1 MSASSTPT
9 LCPAAASAAAR
20 FTVTDD
26 LPTPPLPLAT
36 ANTRVRDEGSANG
49 TTRSV
54 RPPRSLP
61 CSSRRC
67 SSLITSR
74 CTAAPV
80 TPGTAD
86 TAAVTSLVMVSRS
99 GQAATV
105 RYTSTRTLPPGPTS
119 TLLTMPSSVIG
130 RRISGSLTPASAAVT
145 CSAVGGETAGGAAIL
160 PMLCARAGRRLR
172 CQPVHRHQ
180 AGVQVGVEPARRQRS
195 DDRGPLR
202 RPGLYPVDAGRPGD
216 QRPAGVLAGHG
227 DRDPARTGPPG
238 HGQPDHPRA
247 PGRLRDQGGRRE
259 TTQHAPFV
267 QRLFEPGAE
276 REAGQVAR
284 AEPAGIVRV
293 VARGE
298 RAAGHGRRVVPDHQ
312 HLAAR
317 ARPVHRADQR
327 AGDHVQAGFL
337 AHLADQGL
345 LVGFPGLDPP
355 PGQRPAPRLG
365 LVPAPDEQNP
375 PAGDDDGADA
385 GDPLLRHG
393 PSITRNG
400 PADNARTRG
409 A

>member
-74 CTAAPV
+74 CTATPV

-119 TLLTMPSSVIG
+119 TLFTMPSSVIG

-145 CSAVGGETAGGAAIL
+145 CSVVGGETAGGAAIL
-160 PMLCARAGRRLR
+160 PMLCARGGRRLR
-172 CQPVHRHQ
+172 GPAVDPHPTRGQ
-180 AGVQVGVEPARRQRS
+180 GGGEP
-195 DDRGPLR
+195 
-202 RPGLYPVDAGRPGD
+202 
-216 QRPAGVLAGHG
+216 
-227 DRDPARTGPPG
+227 GPP
-238 HGQPDHPRA
+238 
-247 PGRLRDQGGRRE
+247 
-259 TTQHAPFV
+259 
-267 QRLFEPGAE
+267 
-276 REAGQVAR
+276 
-284 AEPAGIVRV
+284 
-293 VARGE
+293 
-298 RAAGHGRRVVPDHQ
+298 
-312 HLAAR
+312 
-317 ARPVHRADQR
+317 
-327 AGDHVQAGFL
+327 
-337 AHLADQGL
+337 
-345 LVGFPGLDPP
+345 PP
-355 PGQRPAPRLG
+355 
-365 LVPAPDEQNP
+365 
-375 PAGDDDGADA
+375 
-385 GDPLLRHG
+385 
-393 PSITRNG
+393 
-400 PADNARTRG
+400 
-409 A
+409 